1 MPAMQTPETAETVR
15 IRRGRET
22 EITVSKK
29 AFGLIYVP
37 LGFEVAAKAEP
48 QAPEPQAA
56 EPQAAEPPKPK
67 KA

>member
-48 QAPEPQAA
+48 QEPQA
-56 EPQAAEPPKPK
+56 EKPKPK
-67 KA
+67 KT